1 MPLVKTLLFILGTR
15 PEAIKLSPLILH
27 LRETGRYRVR
37 VCSTGQ
43 HREIVAQA
51 FQSFGVQPDLDLALM
66 LPGQTLFQSTA
77 RILAALEDVF
87 AQEKPDLSIV
97 QGDTASTFA
106 GALASF
112 YARVPV
118 AHVEAG
124 LRTYNLAHPF
134 PEEANRQ
141 LTARLSDLHFAATPW
156 AAENLRQEGVAA
168 DRVYVTGNTGI
179 DALFLMRQRMA
190 AGLVKVPQWPWL
202 DASKRLV
209 LVTGHRRENF
219 GAGFDSFA
227 RALAR
232 LSRRGDVQICY
243 PVHPNPNVRE
253 PVERIL
259 GQSPDVFLIPP
270 QDYVPFLDL
279 MDRAYLLITDSGG
292 VQEEGPSLGKPIL
305 VTREVTERPEA
316 VEAGTVRLVG
326 TDEEK
331 IVREAELLLDDAQ
344 EYQRRSRL
352 HNPYGDGQACGRIAE
367 ALLPIFG

>member
-1 MPLVKTLLFILGTR
+1 MKTLLFILGTR

-27 LRETGRYRVR
+27 LRNTGQYNVR

-51 FQSFGVQPDLDLALM
+51 FQSFGVTPDLDLALM

-87 AQEKPDLSIV
+87 AQEKPDLTFV
-97 QGDTASTFA
+97 QGDTATTFT

-118 AHVEAG
+118 AHIEAG

-141 LTARLSDLHFAATPW
+141 LTARLTDLHFAATPW
-156 AAENLRQEGVAA
+156 AADNLKKEGVNP
-168 DRVYVTGNTGI
+168 DTIHVTGNTGI
-179 DALFLMRQRMA
+179 DALFLMRQRIA
-190 AGLVKVPQWPWL
+190 DGLVEVPDWSWL
-202 DASKRLV
+202 DASKRLI

-232 LSRRGDVQICY
+232 LAARGDVQLCY

-259 GQSPDVFLIPP
+259 GNNPNVVLIPP

-279 MDRAYLLITDSGG
+279 MSRAHFLITDSGG

-316 VEAGTVRLVG
+316 VNAGTVRLVG

-331 IVREAELLLDDAQ
+331 IVREAELLLENDD
-344 EYQRRSRL
+344 EYKRRSTL
-352 HNPYGDGQACGRIAE
+352 HNPYGDGLACGRIE
-367 ALLPIFG
+367 SVLRHLPTP

>member
-1 MPLVKTLLFILGTR
+1 MKKLLFILGTR

-27 LRETGRYRVR
+27 LRGTGSYDVR

-51 FQSFGVQPDLDLALM
+51 FQSFGVVPDLDLALM
-66 LPGQTLFQSTA
+66 QPGQTLFQSTA
-77 RILAALEDVF
+77 RILAALEEVF
-87 AQEKPDLSIV
+87 AAEKPNLTFV
-97 QGDTASTFA
+97 QGDTATTFA

-124 LRTYNLAHPF
+124 LRTYNLDHPF

-141 LTARLSDLHFAATPW
+141 LTARLTKLHFAATPW
-156 AAENLRQEGVAA
+156 GAENLMDEGV
-168 DRVYVTGNTGI
+168 DPGSVHVTGNTGI
-179 DALFLMRQRMA
+179 DALFLMRKRME
-190 AGLVKVPQWPWL
+190 AGLVSVPSWPWL
-202 DASKRLV
+202 DASKRLIV
-209 LVTGHRRENF
+209 VTGHRRENF

-232 LSRRGDVQICY
+232 IAARGDVQLCY

-259 GQSPDVFLIPP
+259 GKEPNVTLIAP

-279 MDRAYLLITDSGG
+279 MSRAYFLITDSGG

-316 VEAGTVRLVG
+316 VNAGTVRLVG

-331 IVREAELLLDDAQ
+331 IVREATLLLDDSA
-344 EYQRRSRL
+344 EYERRSTL
-352 HNPYGDGQACGRIAE
+352 HNPYGDGLACGRIERVLAG
-367 ALLPIFG
+367 LGS